1 MKSEILIQ
9 FEGRQADLGEL
20 DLVAS
25 AEALQGLAASLN
37 IITHSFVHDHEVR
50 SKVPIRKGFNTTLT
64 AAKKGCFELQMSVE
78 FDGSTIQKHGQ
89 SVISAKFWDYFSTS
103 IAVATGLKYESK
115 TPYGKYL
122 YEEHPYIFDDIA
134 NSIETHLV
142 DTHRPIRSKNAEV
155 ARLIRPRVGEQL
167 VLNSDTLEYVKISEL
182 GDSLEY
188 LVGNV
193 TKYNIL
199 TGRGRAYFQKY
210 GKTVAFFINDITGP
224 GHTAHLQ
231 AVASMKEAAERGIGY
246 GGDRHFGVFTVTG
259 SRGQIKRVIADG
271 INKMP

>member
-1 MKSEILIQ
+1 MKSEIWIQ
-9 FEGRQADLGEL
+9 FEGKQADSGQL
-20 DLVAS
+20 DLVDS
-25 AEALQGLAASLN
+25 AEVLQGLAASLN
-37 IITHSFVHDHEVR
+37 IITHSFVHDNEVR
-50 SKVPIRKGFNTTLT
+50 IRVPIREGFNTALT

-78 FDGSTIQKHGQ
+78 FEGATIQKYGH

-103 IAVATGLKYESK
+103 IAVATGVRYDPK
-115 TPYGKYL
+115 TPYGQDL
-122 YEEHPYIFDDIA
+122 YEEQPYIFDDIA
-134 NSIETHLV
+134 NSIETHLAAI
-142 DTHRPIRSKNAEV
+142 HRPIWSKNAEI

-167 VLNSDTLEYVKISEL
+167 VLNSDTLEYVKISEV

-210 GKTVAFFINDITGP
+210 GKTVPFFIKDITGP

-231 AVASMKEAAERGIGY
+231 AVASMKEAAEHGIGN
-246 GGDRHFGVFTVTG
+246 GGDRHFGVFAVTG

-271 INKMP
+271 ISEIP

>member
-1 MKSEILIQ
+1 MKSEIWIQ
-9 FEGRQADLGEL
+9 FEGEQADSGQL
-20 DLVAS
+20 DLVDS
-25 AEALQGLAASLN
+25 AEVLQGLAASIN
-37 IITHSFVHDHEVR
+37 IITHSFVHNHEVR
-50 SKVPIRKGFNTTLT
+50 NRVPIRDGFNTTLT

-78 FDGSTIQKHGQ
+78 FDGAAIQKHGP

-103 IAVATGLKYESK
+103 IAVATGVKYDPK
-115 TPYGKYL
+115 TPYGKDL
-122 YEEHPYIFDDIA
+122 CEEQPYIFDDIA
-134 NSIETHLV
+134 NNIETHLV
-142 DTHRPIRSKNAEV
+142 SAHRPIWSKNAEV

-182 GDSLEY
+182 SDNLEY

-210 GKTVAFFINDITGP
+210 GKTVPFFIKDITGP
-224 GHTAHLQ
+224 GQAAHLQ
-231 AVASMKEAAERGIGY
+231 AVASMKEAAEHGIGN
-246 GGDRHFGVFTVTG
+246 GGYRHFGVFAVTG

-271 INKMP
+271 ISEIP